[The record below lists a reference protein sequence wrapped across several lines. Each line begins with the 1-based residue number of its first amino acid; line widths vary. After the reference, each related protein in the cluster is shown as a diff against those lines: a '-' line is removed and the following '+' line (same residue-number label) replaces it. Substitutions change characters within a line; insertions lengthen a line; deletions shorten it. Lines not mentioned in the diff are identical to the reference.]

1 MGFLLRDPK
10 EPSATP
16 EPPPFKRHRAQAVP
30 YGTPR
35 AITASAERITTTSL
49 SATQRSYFAWQ
60 TDAWTAYERVGEI
73 HFGFNL
79 LCNLMSRIRFYGA
92 VIGEANEAPTD
103 VASDQADVDAQ
114 LAADVTEL
122 VAELFAVDAPGMI
135 RTSALNL
142 CVAGEHYLVQMPG
155 TPGRD
160 PYWAVRSTSEVRVQ
174 AGGAVVTSERSGGRE
189 MLTLPPDT
197 YIARIWRRHPRY
209 SMEPDSSLSAVAD
222 SVEELL
228 MLQRLVRSATRS
240 RLNAGLLFVPEG
252 IASGINPR
260 TTAEPVIDE
269 PTDPM
274 SALRGQSVED
284 PGGKFLA
291 DLMDSMT
298 TPINMEDS
306 ASAVVPMLAVGAGEL
321 GAQIRHIT
329 FARES
334 DQWLVSRTESLI
346 ERILQGLDMPKEI
359 VTGMQRVR
367 FSNAVNIDESM
378 YKANIEPLALVIADA
393 FTSVYLWPMLKARGY
408 TPEQIA
414 SVVIW
419 YDPAEIVTRP
429 NSADEATQGMD
440 RGLVSG
446 RAWRREHGYP
456 ETDAPDEQE
465 QARLLLSKMAVLPD
479 QAIIELLRKSYP
491 KVFADLQDAP
501 APTPAPNPQSTGS
514 EPHLGGDGKT
524 VVQFPSQ
531 QHDAQPAPDRQR
543 AAIKQ
548 VGN

>member
-1 MGFLLRDPK
+1 MLPAPVRN
-10 EPSATP
+10 
-16 EPPPFKRHRAQAVP
+16 RHRAQSAP
-30 YGTPR
+30 YGTRR
-35 AITASAERITTTSL
+35 AITASAERVTT
-49 SATQRSYFAWQ
+49 ATIGTNQRPFAAWQ
-60 TDAWTAYERVGEI
+60 ADAWTAYERVGEI

-92 VIGEANEAPTD
+92 AIGDANEAPTD
-103 VASDQADVDAQ
+103 VMSDQAKLDQ
-114 LAADVTEL
+114 KLADDVTEL
-122 VAELFAVDAPGMI
+122 VDELFAVDAPGMI

-142 CVAGEHYLVQMPG
+142 CIPGEHYLIQMPKTST
-155 TPGRD
+155 TP
-160 PYWAVRSTSEVRVQ
+160 PYWAIRSVSEVQVR
-174 AGGAVVTSERSGGRE
+174 AGGAAIVSTRLSGQA
-189 MLTLPPDT
+189 MVTLPADT
-197 YIARIWRRHPRY
+197 YIARIWRRHPQY
-209 SMEPDSSLSAVAD
+209 SMEPDSSLLAVAD

-252 IASGINPR
+252 IASGINPS
-260 TTAEPVIDE
+260 TTAEPPIDE
-269 PTDPM
+269 PADSL
-274 SALRGQSVED
+274 SALRSQSVED
-284 PGGKFLA
+284 PSGKFLN
-291 DLMDSMT
+291 DLMQSMT
-298 TPINMEDS
+298 TPISDEGS
-306 ASAVVPMLAVGAGEL
+306 ASAVVPMLAVGSGEL

-334 DQWLVSRTESLI
+334 DQWLVSRTETLI

-359 VTGMQRVR
+359 VTGMQRVK

-393 FTSVYLWPMLKARGY
+393 FTSVYLRPMLKARGY
-408 TPEQIA
+408 NDEELA
-414 SVVIW
+414 SVTIW

-429 NSADEATQGMD
+429 NSADEATQGLD
-440 RGLVSG
+440 RGLVSA

-456 ETDAPDEQE
+456 ETDAPDESE
-465 QARLLLSKMAVLPD
+465 QAQLLLSKIAVLPD

-491 KVFADLQDAP
+491 KVFADLEDTPPAGQAP
-501 APTPAPNPQSTGS
+501 QQPDGGDSG
-514 EPHLGGDGKT
+514 PHLGGDGKT

>member
-1 MGFLLRDPK
+1 MGLFLRDPQ
-10 EPSATP
+10 EPAVA
-16 EPPPFKRHRAQAVP
+16 PPAPTRNRHRAQSAP
-30 YGTPR
+30 YNAQR
-35 AITASAERITTTSL
+35 AITASAERITTTSM
-49 SATQRSYFAWQ
+49 ANTQRPYAAWQ
-60 TDAWTAYERVGEI
+60 ADAWTAYERVGEI

-92 VIGEANEAPTD
+92 SIGEANEAPTD
-103 VASDQADVDAQ
+103 VMSDQADVDQ
-114 LAADVTEL
+114 VLAADVTEL
-122 VAELFAVDAPGMI
+122 VADLFAVDAPGMI

-142 CVAGEHYLVQMPG
+142 CVPGEHYLLQMPA
-155 TPGRD
+155 TPST
-160 PYWAVRSTSEVRVQ
+160 PQHWAIRSVSEVQVRP
-174 AGGAVVTSERSGGRE
+174 GGAAIVSSRTSGRE
-189 MLTLPPDT
+189 MVTLPADT
-197 YIARIWRRHPRY
+197 YIARIWRRHPQY
-209 SMEPDSSLSAVAD
+209 SMEPDSSLLAVAD

-260 TTAEPVIDE
+260 TTAEPPIDE
-269 PTDPM
+269 PADPL
-274 SALRGQSVED
+274 SALRAQSVED
-284 PGGKFLA
+284 PSGKFLS
-291 DLMDSMT
+291 DLMESMT
-298 TPINMEDS
+298 TPISDEGS
-306 ASAVVPMLAVGAGEL
+306 ASAVVPMLAVGAGDL

-393 FTSVYLWPMLKARGY
+393 FTSVYLRPMLKARGY
-408 TPEQIA
+408 TPEQVA
-414 SVVIW
+414 SVTIW

-429 NSADEATQGMD
+429 NSADEATQGLD

-456 ETDAPDEQE
+456 ETDAPSEEE
-465 QARLLLSKMAVLPD
+465 QAQLLLSKIAVLPD
-479 QAIIELLRKSYP
+479 TAIIELLRKSYP
-491 KVFADLQDAP
+491 KVFANLENVPTAP
-501 APTPAPNPQSTGS
+501 AVPSAGGDSG
-514 EPHLGGDGKT
+514 PHLGGEGKT

-531 QHDAQPAPDRQR
+531 QHDAQPAADKAR